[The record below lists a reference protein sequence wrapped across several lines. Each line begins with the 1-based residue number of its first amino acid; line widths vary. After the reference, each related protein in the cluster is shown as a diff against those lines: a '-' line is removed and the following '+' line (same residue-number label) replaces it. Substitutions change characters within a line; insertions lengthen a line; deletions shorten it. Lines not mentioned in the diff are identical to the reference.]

1 MAKAITIKNV
11 DKYLKKFKSNS
22 QARISMN
29 ASTRTDI
36 RKLAMN
42 WESFREIDHTFSD
55 LVTGEMKPA
64 TSQMRSGRCWG
75 FAGLNLLR
83 IYLGRKYKL
92 KNFEFSQ
99 NYFMFYDKL
108 EKSNY
113 FLENIIKTSDEPT
126 DSRLIMH
133 LVDNP
138 IQDGGQWDMF
148 VNLLMKY
155 GTVPKKVMAE
165 SYHSGHSAQMNK
177 LITRKLREF
186 AKELRA
192 ALKAGKT
199 KAQIGEIKDEMLSI
213 IYQMLCINL
222 GTPPEKFDWSIR
234 DKKNKFKRFSNLT
247 PQTFFK
253 EHVNINLDD
262 FVCLINDPRQ
272 FAEYNKTYTVDYLG
286 NVCGGNIIRY
296 LNLETEELKKYSI
309 KSIKADDPVWFG
321 CDVGKFFTRQFG
333 VMDTNLFEFDKFY
346 GTTFGMTKA
355 ERLEYGDSVMTHAM
369 LFTGVDM
376 KNNKSMKWR
385 VENSW
390 GSDHGEKGFD
400 IMTDSWF
407 DQFLY
412 EVVVHKKHLT
422 KKLVDLYRTD
432 PISFPP
438 WDPMG
443 SLAK

>member
-1 MAKAITIKNV
+1 MGKEITLSNV
-11 DKYLKKFKSNS
+11 DKYLKKFTSEP

-29 ASTRTDI
+29 AATRTDV
-36 RKLAMN
+36 RRVAMN
-42 WESFREIDHTFSD
+42 WESFREIDHTFSEK
-55 LVTGEMKPA
+55 VSGEMKA
-64 TSQMRSGRCWG
+64 TSQKRSGRCWG

-83 IYLGRKYKL
+83 IYLGRKYKI

-108 EKSNY
+108 EKANY
-113 FLENIIKTSDEPT
+113 FLENIIETSEKPS

-133 LVDNP
+133 LLDSP

-165 SYHSGHSAQMNK
+165 SYHSSNSSQMNK
-177 LITRKLREF
+177 LVTRKLREF
-186 AKELRA
+186 AKDLRSA
-192 ALKAGKT
+192 ISSGKST
-199 KAQIGEIKDEMLSI
+199 AQVSKMKDEMLSV
-213 IYQMLCINL
+213 IYKMLCISL

-234 DKKNKFKRFSNLT
+234 DKKDKFHRFTDLT

-253 EHVNINLDD
+253 NHVGIDLND
-262 FVCLINDPRQ
+262 FVCLINDPRP
-272 FAEYNKTYTVDYLG
+272 FTDYNKTYTVDYLG
-286 NVCGGNIIRY
+286 NVHGGNIIRY
-296 LNLETEELKKYSI
+296 LNLENEELKKYTI

-333 VMDTNLFEFDKFY
+333 VMDTSLFEFDKFY
-346 GTTFGMTKA
+346 GTSFGMSKS

-369 LFTGVDM
+369 LFTGVDL
-376 KNNKSMKWR
+376 KNNKPIKWR

-390 GSDHGEKGFD
+390 GPDHGEKGFD
-400 IMTDSWF
+400 IMTDPWF
-407 DQFLY
+407 DQFMY

-422 KKLVDLYRTD
+422 KKLVEMYKME
-432 PISFPP
+432 PISLPP

-443 SLAK
+443 SLAR

>member
-1 MAKAITIKNV
+1 MGKEITLPNV
-11 DKYLKKFKSNS
+11 NKYLKKFTSDP

-29 ASTRTDI
+29 AATRTDG
-36 RKLAMN
+36 RRVAMN
-42 WESFREIDHTFSD
+42 WESFREIDHTFSNK
-55 LVTGEMKPA
+55 VTGEMKA
-64 TSQMRSGRCWG
+64 TSQKRSGRCWG

-83 IYLGRKYKL
+83 IYLGRKYKI
-92 KNFEFSQ
+92 KDFEFSQ

-108 EKSNY
+108 EKANY
-113 FLENIIKTSDEPT
+113 FLENIIETSDKPT

-133 LVDNP
+133 LLDSP

-165 SYHSGHSAQMNK
+165 SYHSSNSSQMNK

-186 AKELRA
+186 AKDLRSA
-192 ALKAGKT
+192 MSSSKT
-199 KAQIGEIKDEMLSI
+199 KAQVSKMKDGMLSE
-213 IYQMLCINL
+213 IYQMLCISL

-234 DKKNKFKRFSNLT
+234 DKKDKFHRFTDLT

-253 EHVNINLDD
+253 KHVDIDLND
-262 FVCLINDPRQ
+262 FVCLINDPRP
-272 FAEYNKTYTVDYLG
+272 FTDYNKTYTVDYLG
-286 NVCGGNIIRY
+286 NVYGGNIIRY
-296 LNLETEELKKYSI
+296 LNLENDDLKKYTI

-333 VMDTNLFEFDKFY
+333 VMDTSLFEFDKFY
-346 GTTFGMTKA
+346 GTSFGMSKS

-369 LFTGVDM
+369 LFTGVDL
-376 KNNKSMKWR
+376 KNNKPIKWR

-390 GSDHGEKGFD
+390 GPDHGEKGFD
-400 IMTDSWF
+400 IMTDPWF
-407 DQFLY
+407 DQFMY
-412 EVVVHKKHLT
+412 EVVIHKKHLT
-422 KKLVDLYRTD
+422 KKMMDLYKAE
-432 PISFPP
+432 PISLPP

>member
-1 MAKAITIKNV
+1 MGKEITLSNV
-11 DKYLKKFKSNS
+11 DKYLKKFTSDP

-29 ASTRTDI
+29 AATRTDV
-36 RKLAMN
+36 RRVAMN
-42 WESFREIDHTFSD
+42 WESFREIDHTFSEK
-55 LVTGEMKPA
+55 VSGEMKA
-64 TSQMRSGRCWG
+64 TSQKRSGRCWG

-83 IYLGRKYKL
+83 IYLGRKYKI

-108 EKSNY
+108 EKANY
-113 FLENIIKTSDEPT
+113 FLENIIETSEKPT

-133 LVDNP
+133 LLDSP

-165 SYHSGHSAQMNK
+165 SYHSSNSSQMNK
-177 LITRKLREF
+177 LVTRKLREF
-186 AKELRA
+186 AKDLRSA
-192 ALKAGKT
+192 ISSGKST
-199 KAQIGEIKDEMLSI
+199 AQVSKMKDEMLSV
-213 IYQMLCINL
+213 IYKMLCISL

-234 DKKNKFKRFSNLT
+234 DKKDKFHRFTDLT

-253 EHVNINLDD
+253 NHVGIDLND
-262 FVCLINDPRQ
+262 FVCLINDPRP
-272 FAEYNKTYTVDYLG
+272 FTDYNKTYTVDYLG
-286 NVCGGNIIRY
+286 NVYGGNIIRY
-296 LNLETEELKKYSI
+296 LNLENEELKKYTI

-333 VMDTNLFEFDKFY
+333 VMDTSLFEFDKFY
-346 GTTFGMTKA
+346 GTSFGMSKS

-369 LFTGVDM
+369 LFTGVDL
-376 KNNKSMKWR
+376 KNNKPIKWR

-390 GSDHGEKGFD
+390 GPDHGEKGFD
-400 IMTDSWF
+400 IMTDPWF
-407 DQFLY
+407 DQFMY

-422 KKLVDLYRTD
+422 KKLVEMYKME
-432 PISFPP
+432 PISLPP

-443 SLAK
+443 SLAR

>member
-1 MAKAITIKNV
+1 MGKEITLSNV
-11 DKYLKKFKSNS
+11 DKYLKKFTSDP

-29 ASTRTDI
+29 AATRTDV
-36 RKLAMN
+36 RRVAMN
-42 WESFREIDHTFSD
+42 WESFREIDHTFSEK
-55 LVTGEMKPA
+55 VSGEMKA
-64 TSQMRSGRCWG
+64 TSQKRSGRCWG

-83 IYLGRKYKL
+83 IYLGRKYKI

-108 EKSNY
+108 EKANY
-113 FLENIIKTSDEPT
+113 FLENIIETSEKPT

-133 LVDNP
+133 LLDSP

-165 SYHSGHSAQMNK
+165 SYHSSNSSQMNK
-177 LITRKLREF
+177 LVTRKLREF
-186 AKELRA
+186 AKDLRSA
-192 ALKAGKT
+192 VSSGKST
-199 KAQIGEIKDEMLSI
+199 AQVSKMKDEMLSV
-213 IYQMLCINL
+213 IYKMLCISL

-234 DKKNKFKRFSNLT
+234 DKKDKFHRFTDLT

-253 EHVNINLDD
+253 NHVGIDLND
-262 FVCLINDPRQ
+262 FVCLINDPRP
-272 FAEYNKTYTVDYLG
+272 FTDYNKTYTVDYLG
-286 NVCGGNIIRY
+286 NVHGGNIIRY
-296 LNLETEELKKYSI
+296 LNLENEELKKYTI

-333 VMDTNLFEFDKFY
+333 VMDTSLFEFDKFY
-346 GTTFGMTKA
+346 GTSFGMSKS

-369 LFTGVDM
+369 LFTGVDL
-376 KNNKSMKWR
+376 KNNKPIKWR

-390 GSDHGEKGFD
+390 GPDHGEKGFD
-400 IMTDSWF
+400 IMTDPWF
-407 DQFLY
+407 DQFMY

-422 KKLVDLYRTD
+422 KKLVEMYKME
-432 PISFPP
+432 PISLPP

-443 SLAK
+443 SLAR

>member
-1 MAKAITIKNV
+1 MGKEITLSNV
-11 DKYLKKFKSNS
+11 DKYLKKFTSDP

-29 ASTRTDI
+29 AATRTDV
-36 RKLAMN
+36 RRVAMN
-42 WESFREIDHTFSD
+42 WESFREIDHTFSEK
-55 LVTGEMKPA
+55 VSGEMKA
-64 TSQMRSGRCWG
+64 TSQKRSGRCWG

-83 IYLGRKYKL
+83 IYLGRKYKI

-108 EKSNY
+108 EKANY
-113 FLENIIKTSDEPT
+113 FLENIIETSEKPT

-133 LVDNP
+133 LLDSP

-165 SYHSGHSAQMNK
+165 SYHSSNSSQMNK
-177 LITRKLREF
+177 LVTRKLREF
-186 AKELRA
+186 AKDLRSA
-192 ALKAGKT
+192 ISSGKST
-199 KAQIGEIKDEMLSI
+199 AQVSKMKDEMLSV
-213 IYQMLCINL
+213 IYKMLCISL

-234 DKKNKFKRFSNLT
+234 DKKDKFHRFTDLT

-253 EHVNINLDD
+253 NHVGIDLND
-262 FVCLINDPRQ
+262 FVCLINDPRP
-272 FAEYNKTYTVDYLG
+272 FTDYNKTYTVDYLG
-286 NVCGGNIIRY
+286 NVHGGNIIRY
-296 LNLETEELKKYSI
+296 LNLENEELKKYTI

-333 VMDTNLFEFDKFY
+333 VMDTSLFEFDKFY
-346 GTTFGMTKA
+346 GTSFGMSKS

-369 LFTGVDM
+369 LFTGVDL
-376 KNNKSMKWR
+376 KNNKPIKWR

-390 GSDHGEKGFD
+390 GPDHGEKGFD
-400 IMTDSWF
+400 IMTDPWF
-407 DQFLY
+407 DQFMY

-422 KKLVDLYRTD
+422 KKLVEMYKTE
-432 PISFPP
+432 PISLPP

-443 SLAK
+443 SLAR

>member
-1 MAKAITIKNV
+1 MGKEITLSNV
-11 DKYLKKFKSNS
+11 DKYLKKFTSDP

-29 ASTRTDI
+29 AATRTDV
-36 RKLAMN
+36 RRVAMN
-42 WESFREIDHTFSD
+42 WESFREIDHTFSEK
-55 LVTGEMKPA
+55 VSGEMKA
-64 TSQMRSGRCWG
+64 TSQKRSGRCWG

-83 IYLGRKYKL
+83 IYLGRKYKI

-108 EKSNY
+108 EKANY
-113 FLENIIKTSDEPT
+113 FLENIIETSEKST

-133 LVDNP
+133 LLDSP

-165 SYHSGHSAQMNK
+165 SYHSSNSSQMNK
-177 LITRKLREF
+177 LVTRKLREF
-186 AKELRA
+186 AKDLRSA
-192 ALKAGKT
+192 ISSGKST
-199 KAQIGEIKDEMLSI
+199 AQVSKMKDEMLSV
-213 IYQMLCINL
+213 IYKMLCISL

-234 DKKNKFKRFSNLT
+234 DKKDKFHRFTDLT

-253 EHVNINLDD
+253 NHVGIDLND
-262 FVCLINDPRQ
+262 FVCLINDPRP
-272 FAEYNKTYTVDYLG
+272 FTDYNKTYTVDYLG
-286 NVCGGNIIRY
+286 NVHGGNIIRY
-296 LNLETEELKKYSI
+296 LNLENEELKKYTI

-333 VMDTNLFEFDKFY
+333 VMDTSLFEFDKFY
-346 GTTFGMTKA
+346 GTSFGMSKS

-369 LFTGVDM
+369 LFTGVDL
-376 KNNKSMKWR
+376 KNNKPIKWR

-390 GSDHGEKGFD
+390 GPDHGEKGFD
-400 IMTDSWF
+400 IMTDPWF
-407 DQFLY
+407 DQFMY

-422 KKLVDLYRTD
+422 KKLVEMYKME
-432 PISFPP
+432 PISLPP

-443 SLAK
+443 SLAR

>member
-1 MAKAITIKNV
+1 MGKEITLSNV
-11 DKYLKKFKSNS
+11 DKFLKKFTSEP

-29 ASTRTDI
+29 AATRTDV
-36 RKLAMN
+36 RRVAMN
-42 WESFREIDHTFSD
+42 WESFREIDHTFSEK
-55 LVTGEMKPA
+55 VSGEMKA
-64 TSQMRSGRCWG
+64 TSQKRSGRCWG

-83 IYLGRKYKL
+83 IYLGRKYKI

-108 EKSNY
+108 EKANY
-113 FLENIIKTSDEPT
+113 FLENIIETSEKPT

-133 LVDNP
+133 LLDSP

-165 SYHSGHSAQMNK
+165 SYHSSNSSQMNK
-177 LITRKLREF
+177 LVTRKLREF
-186 AKELRA
+186 AKDLRSA
-192 ALKAGKT
+192 ISSGKST
-199 KAQIGEIKDEMLSI
+199 AQVSKMKDEMLSV
-213 IYQMLCINL
+213 IYKMLCISL

-234 DKKNKFKRFSNLT
+234 DKKDKFHRFTDLT

-253 EHVNINLDD
+253 NHVSIDLND
-262 FVCLINDPRQ
+262 FVCLINDPRP
-272 FAEYNKTYTVDYLG
+272 FTDYNKTYTVDYLG
-286 NVCGGNIIRY
+286 NVHGGNIIRY
-296 LNLETEELKKYSI
+296 LNLENEELKKYTI

-333 VMDTNLFEFDKFY
+333 VMDTSLFEFDKFY
-346 GTTFGMTKA
+346 GTSFGMSKS

-369 LFTGVDM
+369 LFTGVDL
-376 KNNKSMKWR
+376 KNNKPIKWR

-390 GSDHGEKGFD
+390 GPDHGEKGFD
-400 IMTDSWF
+400 IMTDPWF
-407 DQFLY
+407 DQFMY

-422 KKLVDLYRTD
+422 KKLVEMYKME
-432 PISFPP
+432 PISLPP

-443 SLAK
+443 SLAR

>member
-1 MAKAITIKNV
+1 MGKEITLSNV
-11 DKYLKKFKSNS
+11 DKYLKKFTSDP

-29 ASTRTDI
+29 AATRTDV
-36 RKLAMN
+36 RRVAMN
-42 WESFREIDHTFSD
+42 WESFREIDHTFSEK
-55 LVTGEMKPA
+55 VSGEMKA
-64 TSQMRSGRCWG
+64 TSQKRSGRCWG

-83 IYLGRKYKL
+83 IYLGRKYKI

-108 EKSNY
+108 EKANY
-113 FLENIIKTSDEPT
+113 FLENIIETSEKPT

-133 LVDNP
+133 LLDSP

-165 SYHSGHSAQMNK
+165 SYHSSNSSQMNK
-177 LITRKLREF
+177 LVTRKLREF
-186 AKELRA
+186 AKDLRSA
-192 ALKAGKT
+192 ISSGKST
-199 KAQIGEIKDEMLSI
+199 AQVSKMKDEMLSV
-213 IYQMLCINL
+213 IYKMLCISL

-234 DKKNKFKRFSNLT
+234 DKKDKFHRFTDLT

-253 EHVNINLDD
+253 NHVGIDLND
-262 FVCLINDPRQ
+262 FVCLINDPRP
-272 FAEYNKTYTVDYLG
+272 FTDYNKTYTVDYLG
-286 NVCGGNIIRY
+286 NVHGGNIIRY
-296 LNLETEELKKYSI
+296 LNLENEELKKYTI

-333 VMDTNLFEFDKFY
+333 VMDTSLFEFDKFY
-346 GTTFGMTKA
+346 GTSFGMSKS

-369 LFTGVDM
+369 LFTGVDL
-376 KNNKSMKWR
+376 KNNKPIKWR

-390 GSDHGEKGFD
+390 GPDHGEKGFD
-400 IMTDSWF
+400 IMTDPWF
-407 DQFLY
+407 DQFMY

-422 KKLVDLYRTD
+422 KKVVEMYKME
-432 PISFPP
+432 PISLPP

-443 SLAK
+443 SLAR